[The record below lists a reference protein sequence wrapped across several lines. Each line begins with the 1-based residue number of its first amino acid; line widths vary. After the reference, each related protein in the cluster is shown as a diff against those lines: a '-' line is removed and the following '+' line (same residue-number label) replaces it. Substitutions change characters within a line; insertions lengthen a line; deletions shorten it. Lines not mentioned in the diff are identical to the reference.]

1 MNKWTTVEII
11 NRGAAYTTPAAYNLK
26 KYGAKKLVNDRD
38 PPGLEKNTGSNWIN
52 TGILGTVVSSKDDK
66 TLVYLP
72 KYDKEVLIGDDWLAY
87 YKYKKWDLVK
97 YVSGNHG
104 YWISNPK
111 NIIGVVKR
119 LTKDTLPID
128 VEWWVGVDNSYLPED
143 LQLVIDAPAQVFG
156 SYLYLEDD
164 LKLYDTV
171 EFGNLKYTVLKDH
184 LSLTGKAKSW
194 LDNDEIF
201 NVLGITEPEAW
212 AERPYWYSP
221 GSGHRPQYH
230 DHDYKAAS
238 RAVDLLIY
246 QLKQMTPDST
256 TEPVIKVRGKVIKFD
271 KVDPLIQQAK
281 SSDATPQDMTDQEML
296 DIMDAAIKA
305 LEKGEALTPEQQA
318 AMQQM
323 WWQPPQSQQWQ
334 GQWQQQPPQPK
345 PYLFVFQLG
354 MPTDVRNYITQPV
367 EAFGDALK
375 EFNEYVSTQ
384 WRAPSWVVIL
394 NVLS

>member
-11 NRGAAYTTPAAYNLK
+11 NRGAAYIFPSVSDLK
-26 KYGAKKLVNDRD
+26 EYGAKKLANGRD
-38 PPGLEKNTGSNWIN
+38 PPGLEKNIGRNWIN

-87 YKYKKWDLVK
+87 YKYKKWDRVK
-97 YVSGNHG
+97 YVSGIHG

-111 NIIGVVKR
+111 NTIGVVKR
-119 LTKDTLPID
+119 LTKNRLPID
-128 VEWWVGVDNSYLPED
+128 VEWWVGVDNSYWPED
-143 LQLVIDAPAQVFG
+143 LQLVIDAPAKVFG
-156 SYLYLEDD
+156 PTYLYLEDD

-184 LSLTGKAKSW
+184 LSLQGKAKSG
-194 LDNDEIF
+194 LENEEIF

-212 AERPYWYSP
+212 VERPYWYTP
-221 GSGHRPQYH
+221 IVSGHRPYYN

-246 QLKQMTPDST
+246 QLKQMTPDLT

-271 KVDPLIQQAK
+271 KVDPLIQQANL
-281 SSDATPQDMTDQEML
+281 SDATPQDMTDQEML
-296 DIMDAAIKA
+296 DIMEAAIKA

-323 WWQPPQSQQWQ
+323 WQP
-334 GQWQQQPPQPK
+334 QQQPQQSPQQQPK

-367 EAFGDALK
+367 ESFGDALK
-375 EFNEYVSTQ
+375 EFNDYVDTQ
-384 WRAPSWVVIL
+384 WRASSWVVIL